1 MALAHE
7 TWTFDVYDF
16 KVYPLLT
23 DTGASATY
31 GAAVDVPGIS
41 QVSVDP
47 NVVAAELKGDARIL
61 AKRGKIDKFNLSATY
76 GIISLDALVV
86 IMGGAVTDV
95 ASTSAEWAYTPGTK
109 LPYFKAAFKT
119 EDVETGIGDLHVTLE
134 KCLLT
139 GGTLLGGSSDEF
151 GQPTMQMEGFAP
163 NATGGKMIRVKMLD
177 AATNLPA

>member
-1 MALAHE
+1 MPLAHE

-47 NVVAAELKGDARIL
+47 NVVSAELKGDARVL

-86 IMGGAVTDV
+86 LMGGAVTDTGET
-95 ASTSAEWAYTPGTK
+95 ASEWSMAPGTK

-151 GQPTMQMEGFAP
+151 GQPSMQIEGFSP
-163 NATGGKMIRVKMLD
+163 NATNGKMIRVKMLD
-177 AATNLPA
+177 SVTALPA